1 MEGLIT
7 KFLNEKVIGSL
18 LISVRVLS
26 DIRTEM
32 DHCSSVSIKTR
43 SSVVFFFFFFSAC
56 GFYLQHGI
64 SSG

>member
-7 KFLNEKVIGSL
+7 KFLNEKLIDSF

-32 DHCSSVSIKTR
+32 DHCSSVSIETR
-43 SSVVFFFFFFSAC
+43 SSVFFFSVLVVFTYSMASV
-56 GFYLQHGI
+56 LVEE
-64 SSG
+64 

>member
-7 KFLNEKVIGSL
+7 KFLNEKLIDSF

-32 DHCSSVSIKTR
+32 DHCSSVSIETR
-43 SSVVFFFFFFSAC
+43 SSVFFFSAC

>member
-7 KFLNEKVIGSL
+7 KFLNEKLIGSF

-32 DHCSSVSIKTR
+32 DHCSSVSIETR
-43 SSVVFFFFFFSAC
+43 SSVFFFSVLVVFTYSMAS
-56 GFYLQHGI
+56 LLVEE
-64 SSG
+64 

>member
-32 DHCSSVSIKTR
+32 DHCSSVSIETR
-43 SSVVFFFFFFSAC
+43 SSVFFFFSVLVVFTYSMAS
-56 GFYLQHGI
+56 LLVEE
-64 SSG
+64 

>member
-7 KFLNEKVIGSL
+7 KFLNEKLIDSF

-26 DIRTEM
+26 DLRTEM
-32 DHCSSVSIKTR
+32 DHCSSVSIETR
-43 SSVVFFFFFFSAC
+43 SSVFFFFSAC